1 MEKYTMS
8 MDWKNQYC
16 ENKYSTQSNLEIHCN
31 SYQATNGIF
40 RKLDK
45 YFHNWYGNT
54 HTHTKPQIDKVI
66 SRTKMEMEES
76 TCLSS
81 DDGTML
87 QSSRECGT
95 GTKTEI

>member
-8 MDWKNQYC
+8 MDWKNQYF
-16 ENKYSTQSNLEIHCN
+16 ENEYSTQSNLEIHGN

-54 HTHTKPQIDKVI
+54 HTHTHKT
-66 SRTKMEMEES
+66 SNR
-76 TCLSS
+76 
-81 DDGTML
+81 
-87 QSSRECGT
+87 QSNFKNKNGNGGINLPVFR
-95 GTKTEI
+95 